1 MRKQRANHS
10 EISSRQT
17 KTHQRPKRRRLKNSL
32 SRESISDPSET
43 LATAPGNP
51 VSFKQKTA
59 IAKTA
64 LEAMQ
69 KR

>member
-1 MRKQRANHS
+1 MKITVTTA
-10 EISSRQT
+10 
-17 KTHQRPKRRRLKNSL
+17 KPKPSNGQKSRRLKNSL
-32 SRESISDPSET
+32 SRESITDPSGM

-51 VSFKQKTA
+51 VSLKQKTA